1 MGQTLLPGNQTAINA
16 EMRGNFFDRQ
26 PTFMHKDLVRS
37 KNSKQL
43 VHNDFRRD
51 AHLDRWDDP

>member
-26 PTFMHKDLVRS
+26 PTFIHKKVISPNRYETVGCKSL
-37 KNSKQL
+37 N
-43 VHNDFRRD
+43 
-51 AHLDRWDDP
+51 

>member
-43 VHNDFRRD
+43 VHNNFRGD
-51 AHLDRWDDP
+51 PSLDRREDS